1 MGLRVEI
8 LKVLPIIAVAG
19 FFGLTVVHAGTT
31 GKIAGV
37 VEDAQTGDL
46 LASASIVVLDT
57 NMGTVSDPEG
67 RFFILNVAPGT
78 YTLRVTYIGYS
89 PFTIENVRVSTD
101 LTTDL
106 KFELTS
112 KAIQAEE
119 VVIRAERP
127 IIDKNATNAV
137 HIIQGEDLEM
147 MPFRGVQNLIALQAG
162 VVEDEGRL
170 HIRGSRS
177 DEIAYYVEGASV
189 RNVITGNSAVVLI
202 DEAIEEIQLQSGGF
216 NAEYGGANA
225 GIVLQELRTGSSDMH
240 MTVMSET
247 DNFASNG
254 KKFLDMFRFSWNRHC
269 SRSVSVIATI
279 DPVLVIST

>member
-19 FFGLTVVHAGTT
+19 FFGLTAVHAGTT

-57 NMGTVSDPEG
+57 DMGTVSDPEG

-119 VVIRAERP
+119 ESKILKLA
-127 IIDKNATNAV
+127 
-137 HIIQGEDLEM
+137 IIQEQKAWTW
-147 MPFRGVQNLIALQAG
+147 V
-162 VVEDEGRL
+162 
-170 HIRGSRS
+170 
-177 DEIAYYVEGASV
+177 
-189 RNVITGNSAVVLI
+189 
-202 DEAIEEIQLQSGGF
+202 
-216 NAEYGGANA
+216 
-225 GIVLQELRTGSSDMH
+225 
-240 MTVMSET
+240 
-247 DNFASNG
+247 
-254 KKFLDMFRFSWNRHC
+254 WC
-269 SRSVSVIATI
+269 
-279 DPVLVIST
+279 